1 MVDLVKSLTEVIDQL
16 KMRSRLSILGNW
28 QRENE
33 QGAWETLPTVS
44 SKQNKPMVSFLRCEE
59 DIHLRQAWQV
69 PDSYAGL
76 SIIGST
82 IRLNLIWWVDI
93 CEVWINGS
101 KVQEGDLFDQKCR
114 ILLTDYAEPHEKF
127 ILGIKLN
134 SPKHDIGAL
143 QLSELIFEY
152 SRQPCDPD
160 QLAIELEILQTYI
173 PIFTRHQVDLQALEI
188 AANRLIDLFAMSES
202 ITSERFF
209 EQLAE
214 IRKPLLQYS
223 QFLKQRQIYMLGNSH
238 IDVAWLWA
246 IAETKDA
253 MQRTF
258 TSALNLQEHYPELIF
273 NQSTAVS
280 YQWMEREYPKLFARI
295 QSAVAES
302 KWEPIGGMWV
312 EPDGNLPGGES
323 LIRQILY
330 GQEYF
335 REKFNREV
343 KIAWLPDTFGFHW
356 QIPQILLKSGF
367 EAFVTQKL
375 MWNDTNKFPHQI
387 FWWEGV
393 DGSRI
398 FTYFSNEIGLGL
410 EPVAIAK
417 HLATQEEKHDISETA
432 WLYGVGDHGGGP
444 TADML
449 DMGLKWADSPLFFEI
464 QPSTLEDFLINL
476 KAKLPRDL
484 PVWQDELYLEFHRG
498 TFTSKAD
505 QKRQNR
511 QVEVLIGNA
520 EKYSAIAS
528 LITNIPYPQI
538 QLENA
543 WQGLLLNQ
551 FHDIL
556 TGTSIPEVFTDAD
569 RTWTEVREICDR
581 ILPRDIQENTNLQ
594 AWNFLNWSRS
604 QLVEKPDGSFCWLA
618 NIPSFGFAEMESG
631 GIVETN
637 EPLSITSDSEKFY
650 LENRYLKVEVEL
662 KTGAIAQI
670 FDKRSLRAILR
681 SPSTL
686 EFFEDKGQYWD
697 AWNINPNY
705 ENKRLASTTLE
716 SAAISS
722 NSRLQVSVRTVQK
735 FRNSTFI
742 QEIQLTAF
750 EPFITVHNW
759 VDWQE
764 EYILVKVA
772 FPVNWLSPFVT
783 YEIPMGTIQRSTLGE
798 TAEAKAKWEVPA
810 QYWADIAVPLGSE
823 SLFPLLSE
831 ASSDVGLSVLNDSK
845 YGYDAKNDC
854 LRLTLLRSPNWPSP
868 NSDRGHHEFTYR
880 LVPHQGDWREAN
892 IVQLAQELNN
902 PLVLQHS
909 PIPKSPIPNKQQSF
923 LQVSTPNI
931 ILSAFKRS
939 QDQSGWIMRF
949 YEAHGRTTETEIEIS
964 LDLLQAENVW
974 ECDLME
980 NKNTLL
986 AIVKGASNHLQVIFK
1001 PYEIKTFFYS
1011 NDE

>member
-1 MVDLVKSLTEVIDQL
+1 MVDLVTSLTKVIEQL
-16 KMRSRLSILGNW
+16 KSRSRLSILSNW
-28 QRENE
+28 QREHE
-33 QGAWETLPTVS
+33 QGTWETLPTVS
-44 SKQNKPMVSFLRCEE
+44 SKQNKPMVAFLQCEE
-59 DIHLRQAWQV
+59 NIHLKQVWQV
-69 PDSYAGL
+69 PESYAGL

-93 CEVWINGS
+93 CEVWINGN

-114 ILLTDYAEPHEKF
+114 ILLTNDAEPHKEF
-127 ILGIKLN
+127 ILEIKLN

-152 SRQPCDPD
+152 LRQPCDPD

-173 PIFTRHQVDLQALEI
+173 PIFTRHQVDLQPLET
-188 AANRLIDLFAMSES
+188 AANRLINLFAMSAS
-202 ITSERFF
+202 ITSESLF

-223 QFLKQRQIYMLGNSH
+223 EFLKQRQIYMLGNSH

-280 YQWMEREYPKLFARI
+280 YQWMEREYPELFARI
-295 QSAVAES
+295 QSAVAEG
-302 KWEPIGGMWV
+302 KWELIGGMWV
-312 EPDGNLPGGES
+312 EPDGNLPSGES

-356 QIPQILLKSGF
+356 QIPQILIKSGF

-417 HLATQEEKHDISETA
+417 YLAIQEEKHDIPETA

-449 DMGLKWADSPLFFEI
+449 DMGRKWANSPIFFEI

-498 TFTSKAD
+498 TFTSKAE

-528 LITNIPYPQI
+528 LITNIPYPQTE
-538 QLENA
+538 LEIA

-556 TGTSIPEVFTDAD
+556 TGTSIPEVFTDAE

-581 ILPRDIQENTNLQ
+581 LLPLNIQESTNLQ
-594 AWNFLNWSRS
+594 AWNFLNWQRS
-604 QLVEKPDGSFCWLA
+604 QLIKKPDGSLCWLA
-618 NIPSFGFAEMESG
+618 NIPSFGFTELESV
-631 GIVETN
+631 GISESN

-662 KTGAIAQI
+662 KTGLIAQI
-670 FDKRSLRAILR
+670 FDKRSQKAILQ

-686 EFFEDKGQYWD
+686 QFFEDKGQYWD
-697 AWNINPNY
+697 AWNIDPNY
-705 ENKRLASTTLE
+705 ESKKLESTTLE
-716 SAAISS
+716 SIEISK
-722 NSRLQVSVRTVQK
+722 NSSLQISVCTVQK

-742 QEIQLTAF
+742 QEIQLSAF
-750 EPFITVHNW
+750 EPFITVENW

-764 EYILVKVA
+764 EYTLVKVA
-772 FPVNWLSPFVT
+772 FPVNWRSPYAT

-798 TAEAKAKWEVPA
+798 TPETKAKWEVPS
-810 QYWADIAVPLGSE
+810 QYWADISSENVVAPAEQQHSLG
-823 SLFPLLSE
+823 L
-831 ASSDVGLSVLNDSK
+831 AVLNDSK
-845 YGYDAKNDC
+845 YGYDAKPDC
-854 LRLTLLRSPNWPSP
+854 LRLTLLRSPNWPCP

-880 LVPHQGDWREAN
+880 LVPHQGDWHEAN

-902 PLVLQHS
+902 PLVLHCS
-909 PIPKSPIPNKQQSF
+909 PIPTKEHSY
-923 LQVSTPNI
+923 LQVSAPNI

-939 QDQSGWIMRF
+939 QDQSGWVMRF
-949 YEAHGRTTETEIEIS
+949 YEAHGQTTEAEIEIS
-964 LDLLQAENVW
+964 LNLLQAENIW

-980 NKNTLL
+980 NKNALL
-986 AIVKGASNHLQVIFK
+986 TIVKGTSNHLQVIFK

-1011 NDE
+1011 ND

>member
-464 QPSTLEDFLINL
+464 QPSTLEDFLLNL
-476 KAKLPRDL
+476 KEKLPEDL